1 MHSSATSQV
10 VLVDLDDRAI
20 GTEEKLRAHTLGTL
34 HRAVSV
40 FASDT
45 TGALIVQQRA
55 LSKYHS
61 GGLWSNA
68 ACTHPQPGEPPLM
81 AAERCLREEL
91 GVSTVL
97 SPAFRFRY
105 WAAVPPGLI
114 EHEYDHVF
122 VGVVTSVPRP
132 VPEEVIAWRAVLPDE
147 LAREIGEQPETFTA
161 WFRLAL
167 PLFQRRGHS
176 STQSESAFYDTMP
189 AAPTT

>member
-1 MHSSATSQV
+1 MHSSGMSRV

-40 FASDT
+40 FASDA
-45 TGALIVQQRA
+45 TGSLIVQQRA

-61 GGLWSNA
+61 GGLWSNT
-68 ACTHPQPGEPPLM
+68 ACTHPQPGETPLA

-105 WAAVPPGLI
+105 RAAVPPRLI
-114 EHEYDHVF
+114 E
-122 VGVVTSVPRP
+122 
-132 VPEEVIAWRAVLPDE
+132 
-147 LAREIGEQPETFTA
+147 
-161 WFRLAL
+161 
-167 PLFQRRGHS
+167 
-176 STQSESAFYDTMP
+176 
-189 AAPTT
+189 

>member
-1 MHSSATSQV
+1 MSQV

-20 GTEEKLRAHTLGTL
+20 GTEEKLRAHALGTL

-40 FASDT
+40 FASDAS
-45 TGALIVQQRA
+45 GALIVQQRA

-68 ACTHPQPGEPPLM
+68 ACTHPQPGETNLA

-91 GVSTVL
+91 GVGAVL

-122 VGVVTSVPRP
+122 VGVLTSPPKP
-132 VPEEVIAWRAVLPDE
+132 VRDEVMAWRAALPDE
-147 LAREIGEQPETFTA
+147 LAREIGQRPEAFTA

-167 PLFQRRGHS
+167 PLFRQRRGDS
-176 STQSESAFYDTMP
+176 SAFYDTLP
-189 AAPTT
+189 SAPIT